1 MYNGNQYP
9 LPGGGQQ
16 FGNPTAPA
24 GMNPVA
30 PKPQEKKDRSGLV
43 KTICLIFVSL
53 LAVTFFVLFIV
64 MFFNWDAAKTDTEG
78 KINLAVAKA
87 ENEIRTNLENEFAE
101 KEKYPY
107 RTFVGPSDFGALTF
121 EFPKTWSVYV
131 PNDASRADDYHAYFN
146 PGLVSVVS
154 DSTVMALR
162 VSIVNRLTDEVKK
175 DYSDNVEDGE
185 MTVSTR
191 IVNGVN
197 VDIFTGEIESGKKG
211 IVCIFKIRDKT
222 AIIQT
227 DAMLFS
233 NDFFTI
239 LDKLRFNA

>member
-1 MYNGNQYP
+1 MNNGNQYP

-16 FGNPTAPA
+16 FGNPVAPA
-24 GMNPVA
+24 A

-53 LAVTFFVLFIV
+53 LAVTFFILFIV

-107 RTFVGPSDFGALTF
+107 TTFVGPTDFGALTF
-121 EFPKTWSVYV
+121 EYPKTWSVYV
-131 PNDASRADDYHAYFN
+131 ANDASHAEDYHAYFN
-146 PGLVSVVS
+146 PGLVKVVE
-154 DSTVMALR
+154 DATVMALR
-162 VSIVNRLTDEVKK
+162 VSIVSTLTDEVKA
-175 DYSDNVEDGE
+175 DYSDKVEDGA

-197 VDIFTGEIESGKKG
+197 VDIFTGEVEASKQG

-227 DAMLFS
+227 DALLFKD
-233 NDFFTI
+233 DFYAI
-239 LDKLRFNA
+239 LDKIRFNA